1 MIDTYLQSLDEK
13 INELKEDLWESNC
26 SNKMIV
32 FDLLEAMNCKMTY
45 IAKNPERAKAHYS
58 ENKDIGM
65 IKELRR
71 RLGFNQ
77 QQFAD
82 FIGVTRESI
91 SHWETGRR
99 PITDIRRTQFK
110 ELLKQY
116 ESPNASLFMSFDTLT
131 TYEKIHQ
138 ELSKDK

>member
-1 MIDTYLQSLDEK
+1 MIDTYLQSLDDK
-13 INELKEDLWESNC
+13 IKELKEDLWESNC

-32 FDLLEAMNCKMTY
+32 FDLLEVMDNKMTY

-58 ENKDIGM
+58 DNKDMGM

-77 QQFAD
+77 EQLAD

-116 ESPNASLFMSFDTLT
+116 ESPNPSIFMSFDTLT

-138 ELSKDK
+138 ELNKHK